1 MWTTLM
7 KTLMAL
13 GNKLLR
19 TTPAATWEHSNRILG
34 LPEWIW
40 GGKHVVV
47 EETCP
52 LARGLG

>member
-1 MWTTLM
+1 MTLM
-7 KTLMAL
+7 KTLMAW
-13 GNKLLR
+13 GNTRLR
-19 TTPAATWEHSNRILG
+19 TTPAAPWEYTNRILG